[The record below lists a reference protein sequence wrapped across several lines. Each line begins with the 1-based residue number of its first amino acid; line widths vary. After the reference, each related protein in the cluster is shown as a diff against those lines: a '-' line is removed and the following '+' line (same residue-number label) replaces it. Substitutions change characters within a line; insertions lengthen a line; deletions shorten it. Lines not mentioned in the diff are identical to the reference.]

1 MRLQELMDEIE
12 EETRDKPFK
21 PLTLP
26 KLLSKRPQF
35 SF

>member
-1 MRLQELMDEIE
+1 MRLQELMNEIK